1 MSSSTQARWVRCLS
15 VLWPAF
21 MGAVVLEGL
30 VFSAFD
36 PMSLR
41 WTDSFG
47 DPLSPL
53 AVYTLGFLL
62 IWAAVAAAVALAR
75 CLPAPGLGDDA
86 GKPRTA

>member
-1 MSSSTQARWVRCLS
+1 MGTSAQARWVRCLS

-21 MGAVVLEGL
+21 MGAIVLEGL

-41 WTDSFG
+41 WTDALG
-47 DPLSPL
+47 EPLAPL

-62 IWAAVAAAVALAR
+62 IWAAVSAAVAMAR
-75 CLPAPGLGDDA
+75 CLPDPRAGDEA
-86 GKPRTA
+86 SKPFAA

>member
-1 MSSSTQARWVRCLS
+1 MSSTTQTRWIRLLA
-15 VLWPAF
+15 VLWPSF
-21 MGAVVLEGL
+21 LGAVVLEGL

-41 WTDSFG
+41 WTDALG

-62 IWAAVAAAVALAR
+62 IWAAVSAAVALAR
-75 CLPAPGLGDDA
+75 SFPDPRPADEQPA
-86 GKPRTA
+86 HAA